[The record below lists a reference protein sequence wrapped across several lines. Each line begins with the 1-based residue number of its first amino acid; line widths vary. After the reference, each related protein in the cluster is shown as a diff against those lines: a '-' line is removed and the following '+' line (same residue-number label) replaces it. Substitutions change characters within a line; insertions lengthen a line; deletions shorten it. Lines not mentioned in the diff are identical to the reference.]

1 MRAGR
6 FIPIHFVPICDGASF
21 IGGLIEALTFQNGK
35 RRADYWNRV
44 SVSMEQVAGKWAK
57 SAEAQMLIDGAL
69 GFCGIH
75 GEGSSDAPASRSETE
90 QSSSPRH
97 RQSSKAERTWRA
109 CPGRQI

>member
-44 SVSMEQVAGKWAK
+44 NVSMKQVAGKWAK

-69 GFCGIH
+69 GFCGTTGKALQRPQLHDQRRNNRQVQVIADPAKLSELDLH
-75 GEGSSDAPASRSETE
+75 VLEGR
-90 QSSSPRH
+90 
-97 RQSSKAERTWRA
+97 
-109 CPGRQI
+109 

>member
-75 GEGSSDAPASRSETE
+75 GEGSSDARVHPFYFDRSLMCSFYGQLNHPIALTHPYRG
-90 QSSSPRH
+90 QF
-97 RQSSKAERTWRA
+97 
-109 CPGRQI
+109 

>member
-75 GEGSSDAPASRSETE
+75 GEGSSDAPASRSE
-90 QSSSPRH
+90 RNN
-97 RQSSKAERTWRA
+97 RQVQVIANPAKLSE
-109 CPGRQI
+109 PDVHVLEGR